1 MEIVLPTYTMEK
13 LNEFASQQ
21 WGKARS
27 FLRKTYSLTEDESKD
42 VFQEAFIT
50 LFTQIKNGSFVERE
64 AKMSQ
69 EILEKIA
76 NIMAQDDMEGLFA
89 ECKSIEEVTAVL
101 NEHGA
106 DVTPEDVQMFID
118 HVYQANGEELSEE
131 DLETVSG
138 GGRLWEKVKKIVVI
152 IHEILSKLPKPGIKP
167 IKF

>member
-1 MEIVLPTYTMEK
+1 
-13 LNEFASQQ
+13 
-21 WGKARS
+21 
-27 FLRKTYSLTEDESKD
+27 
-42 VFQEAFIT
+42 
-50 LFTQIKNGSFVERE
+50 
-64 AKMSQ
+64 MSQ